1 MYLYLTLVYCQ
12 LCIEKTKINKKR
24 PGMAHLKKNQFNT
37 HHLVG
42 KGRTHHKAIL
52 TIKCN
57 KEKHFPRKSFSFDSI
72 SVSDKSTNFPT
83 NKTNSGVPL
92 SMSKIFCQLLSSNFN
107 LQGVQINGRR
117 SLPRFTEL
125 RIDPNSQV
133 VWAKKSFDY
142 NFGTFCNTTIPF
154 GRHMITQLPD

>member
-1 MYLYLTLVYCQ
+1 
-12 LCIEKTKINKKR
+12 
-24 PGMAHLKKNQFNT
+24 
-37 HHLVG
+37 
-42 KGRTHHKAIL
+42 
-52 TIKCN
+52 
-57 KEKHFPRKSFSFDSI
+57 
-72 SVSDKSTNFPT
+72 
-83 NKTNSGVPL
+83 
-92 SMSKIFCQLLSSNFN
+92 MSKNFCQLLSSNFN